1 MHPRRLANKKQR
13 NHRSRRRR
21 NQRSR
26 RRRIRRRRLAT
37 KKRLRKRRLR
47 KRRRTPSCML
57 VFPTVRMALYV
68 SDKKNTN
75 RKSIGGQ
82 EPGPTLQEVATLCI
96 EEPDFVL

>member
-1 MHPRRLANKKQR
+1 
-13 NHRSRRRR
+13 
-21 NQRSR
+21 
-26 RRRIRRRRLAT
+26 
-37 KKRLRKRRLR
+37 
-47 KRRRTPSCML
+47 ML